1 MKKTIEKIYILEN
14 PEKNIVKFATDYQLR
29 YDDVIKDVFGVAC
42 LKDLDMM
49 IQFNKAFQ
57 KSICVKLGISEK
69 KVSLQTVVR
78 IASKNDLLLLKKEM
92 VLEAIKQNKESEPA
106 IPCPF
111 DSIIQLQ
118 DGIFKW
124 DAENSSY
131 IQVTQIA

>member
-29 YDDVIKDVFGVAC
+29 YDNIIKDVFGVAC
-42 LKDLDMM
+42 LSDLDMM
-49 IQFNKAFQ
+49 IQFNKTFQ
-57 KSICVKLGISEK
+57 ESISQKLGISEK
-69 KVSLQTVVR
+69 KVSLHTVVR
-78 IASKNDLLLLKKEM
+78 IASKNELLRLKKEM
-92 VLEAIKQNKESEPA
+92 LAAIEQNKESETL

-124 DAENSSY
+124 DAEISSY
-131 IQVTQIA
+131 IPVTQIA